1 MTLRRFALKLD
12 VPALGRRIVT
22 IRECDEQ
29 NFSLSGGC
37 FSGIEYNYTVYP
49 DPTDTWSHSVDRY
62 PASDGEVAEIQK
74 QFVVNEGVC
83 FRDEVKYFTTSGGTV
98 QEIRRNYFHE
108 NGIDIKLRINWC
120 CQQQV
125 LKMEFDI
132 PFEISQRYDAVPGAF
147 IKRECNGKEYPVQG
161 AIVLSER
168 NGKSVV
174 IAGNFSAC
182 DVQCNG
188 KVRLTLLRTPV
199 YSHHDPLEIP
209 GNHIYNVSDLGVNEF
224 SLKVAILDEP
234 DLKRAAEL
242 REAAGN
248 PLFFS
253 EVTLGC
259 KSKYE

>member
-1 MTLRRFALKLD
+1 MYNKIEIADFHAHILPCADHGSDSVETSLWQLSSAANHGVTRIIATPHFYPHRHTVEAFSKRRDEAFNALKD
-12 VPALGRRIVT
+12 HIP
-22 IRECDEQ
+22 
-29 NFSLSGGC
+29 
-37 FSGIEYNYTVYP
+37 
-49 DPTDTWSHSVDRY
+49 
-62 PASDGEVAEIQK
+62 
-74 QFVVNEGVC
+74 
-83 FRDEVKYFTTSGGTV
+83 
-98 QEIRRNYFHE
+98 

-224 SLKVAILDEP
+224 SFKL
-234 DLKRAAEL
+234 
-242 REAAGN
+242 
-248 PLFFS
+248 
-253 EVTLGC
+253 
-259 KSKYE
+259 